1 MHCAWPASASAEI
14 KDLAPLGLRNRKGL
28 LRGNQTG
35 RLSAALFCTLDP
47 NRGIRAIRPFLPL
60 SPCPGDGKTGPCPGD
75 PVQDPMGLGGK
86 TGPCPGNGKTGP
98 CPGDP
103 VQDPTGLGGKTGW
116 PTSAAARLA
125 AGQVVSF
132 VYQALACLATV
143 PYNSSASQSQR
154 ITTTNVAGNCFHFSW
169 RCEHATIRKT
179 WGLLLGPGI

>member
-116 PTSAAARLA
+116 PPLPAARLA
-125 AGQVVSF
+125 GQGVSF